1 MHPLMFRNLLRLLP
15 ALLAL
20 PMVAPSPAMAQTGA
34 APMVAERAID
44 REVVVRATLGE
55 AWAAW
60 TTREGPTRT
69 CCARWTWASPPCKQ
83 PRADGLHAHRAGG
96 RARPSRL
103 AAYFRERARAAWA

>member
-60 TTREGPTRT
+60 TTREGIT
-69 CCARWTWASPPCKQ
+69 SPGQALYPHLLA
-83 PRADGLHAHRAGG
+83 PLDPGLHHSSKTGC
-96 RARPSRL
+96 
-103 AAYFRERARAAWA
+103 